1 MAMKPRAMKKMKDGG
16 SSTKDDLKKDPPWLR
31 ALKKEADK
39 LGVPLRE
46 LMTMYEKGRDPK
58 KAVKMKAAKGGV
70 AKAKM
75 MRGGAASK
83 KTPMRGGG
91 MGMPKKPMMRGGGM
105 GKKKMMRGGM
115 SKKKK

>member
-1 MAMKPRAMKKMKDGG
+1 MAMKPRAMKKMSKGG
-16 SSTKDDLKKDPPWLR
+16 SSSDPAWLK
-31 ALKKEADK
+31 ALKKEAEK

-70 AKAKM
+70 AK
-75 MRGGAASK
+75 
-83 KTPMRGGG
+83 KTP
-91 MGMPKKPMMRGGGM
+91 MRGGGM

>member
-1 MAMKPRAMKKMKDGG
+1 MAMKPRAMKKMKRGG
-16 SSTKDDLKKDPPWLR
+16 DTSDPAWLK
-31 ALKKEADK
+31 ALKKEAEQ

-70 AKAKM
+70 AK
-75 MRGGAASK
+75 
-83 KTPMRGGG
+83 
-91 MGMPKKPMMRGGGM
+91 KKPMRGGGM

>member
-1 MAMKPRAMKKMKDGG
+1 MAMKPRAMKKMKRGG
-16 SSTKDDLKKDPPWLR
+16 DTSDPAWLK

-58 KAVKMKAAKGGV
+58 KTVKMKAAKGGV

-75 MRGGAASK
+75 MRGGMANGKAHMYAAGGSVKMNPGLKALKAASPEAFNK
-83 KTPMRGGG
+83 ITK
-91 MGMPKKPMMRGGGM
+91 
-105 GKKKMMRGGM
+105 
-115 SKKKK
+115 S

>member
-16 SSTKDDLKKDPPWLR
+16 GATKKKKTPTTAEFHKMIKSLGLTKNEVAELLGLPTSDPS
-31 ALKKEADK
+31 
-39 LGVPLRE
+39 GVKRG
-46 LMTMYEKGRDPK
+46 YRGIK
-58 KAVKMKAAKGGV
+58 
-70 AKAKM
+70 
-75 MRGGAASK
+75 RGGLLK

>member
-1 MAMKPRAMKKMKDGG
+1 MAMKPRAMKKMSKGG
-16 SSTKDDLKKDPPWLR
+16 SSSDPAWLK
-31 ALKKEADK
+31 ALKKEAEK

-91 MGMPKKPMMRGGGM
+91 MGMPKK
-105 GKKKMMRGGM
+105 KMMRGGM

>member
-1 MAMKPRAMKKMKDGG
+1 MAMKPRAMKKMKRGG
-16 SSTKDDLKKDPPWLR
+16 DTSDPAWLK
-31 ALKKEADK
+31 ALKKEAEE

-70 AKAKM
+70 AKKKM

-83 KTPMRGGG
+83 KKPMRGGG
-91 MGMPKKPMMRGGGM
+91 MMPKKPMMRGGGM

>member
-1 MAMKPRAMKKMKDGG
+1 
-16 SSTKDDLKKDPPWLR
+16 
-31 ALKKEADK
+31 
-39 LGVPLRE
+39 
-46 LMTMYEKGRDPK
+46 MT
-58 KAVKMKAAKGGV
+58 AAKGGV

-105 GKKKMMRGGM
+105 GKKR
-115 SKKKK
+115 

>member
-1 MAMKPRAMKKMKDGG
+1 MAMKPRAMKKMNGG
-16 SSTKDDLKKDPPWLR
+16 GKATKDDLVKDPPWLKS
-31 ALKKEADK
+31 LKKEAET

-70 AKAKM
+70 AK
-75 MRGGAASK
+75 
-83 KTPMRGGG
+83 KTP
-91 MGMPKKPMMRGGGM
+91 MRGGGM

>member
-1 MAMKPRAMKKMKDGG
+1 MAMKPRAMKKMSKGG
-16 SSTKDDLKKDPPWLR
+16 SSSDPAWLKS
-31 ALKKEADK
+31 LKKEAEK

-91 MGMPKKPMMRGGGM
+91 MG
-105 GKKKMMRGGM
+105 KKKMMRGGM
-115 SKKKK
+115 TKKKK

>member
-1 MAMKPRAMKKMKDGG
+1 MAMKPRAMKKMKRGG
-16 SSTKDDLKKDPPWLR
+16 DTSDPAWLK
-31 ALKKEADK
+31 ALKKEAEK

-58 KAVKMKAAKGGV
+58 KAVKKMTAAKGGV

>member
-1 MAMKPRAMKKMKDGG
+1 MAMKPRAMKKMKRGG
-16 SSTKDDLKKDPPWLR
+16 DTSDPAWLK
-31 ALKKEADK
+31 ALKKEAEQ

-70 AKAKM
+70 AK
-75 MRGGAASK
+75 K
-83 KTPMRGGG
+83 KPMRGGG
-91 MGMPKKPMMRGGGM
+91 MMPKKPMMRGGGM
-105 GKKKMMRGGM
+105 GKKKKMRGGM

>member
-1 MAMKPRAMKKMKDGG
+1 MKPRAMKKMKDGG

-58 KAVKMKAAKGGV
+58 KAVKTMTAAKGGV
-70 AKAKM
+70 AKKKM

>member
-1 MAMKPRAMKKMKDGG
+1 MAMKPRAMKKMKRGG
-16 SSTKDDLKKDPPWLR
+16 DTSDPAWLK
-31 ALKKEADK
+31 ALKKEAEK

-91 MGMPKKPMMRGGGM
+91 MGMPKK
-105 GKKKMMRGGM
+105 KMMRGGM

>member
-16 SSTKDDLKKDPPWLR
+16 KAT
-31 ALKKEADK
+31 
-39 LGVPLRE
+39 
-46 LMTMYEKGRDPK
+46 K
-58 KAVKMKAAKGGV
+58 KATMSDFNKMLKSLGLTKAEVADMLGLTKPDAIGVKRN
-70 AKAKM
+70 M
-75 MRGGAASK
+75 MRGGTPK